1 MNRDFGEAMRE
12 ARTHLGISQRKLAEL
27 LEDLGMKID
36 PSAITRIE
44 KGQREPKF
52 TEAVAIS
59 DVLGIQLSNFSYSPT
74 AIFQSHMAAAISNMS
89 DARHAII
96 SAGRSI
102 NRAVESLSDGA
113 EQQLLKRSGYSS
125 LRALITSQIERR
137 GDMLD
142 PSKKARDEPG
152 AGNYVP
158 VYDEDGAA
166 VIDVLIEGVVR
177 NIYFSPEKEE
187 ELWEQQRS
195 NQERQRR
202 TYEALTA
209 QGSQDDAAET

>member
-12 ARTHLGISQRKLAEL
+12 ARAHLGISQRKLAEL

-59 DVLGIQLSNFSYSPT
+59 DVLGIQLGNFSYSPT
-74 AIFQSHMAAAISNMS
+74 AIFQSHMAAATVNMS
-89 DARHAII
+89 EARRAII

-102 NRAVESLSDGA
+102 NRAVESLSDEA

-125 LRALITSQIERR
+125 LRSLITSQIERR

-142 PSKKARDEPG
+142 PSKKARDEHG
-152 AGNYVP
+152 TGNYVP
-158 VYDEDGAA
+158 VHDEAGAA
-166 VIDVLIEGVVR
+166 VMDVLIEGVVR

-187 ELWEQQRS
+187 ELWEQQLS